1 MNKIT
6 QNSKILVTGAGLV
19 FLSIDVPILGP
30 ISLGWAAAPITVV
43 FLVWMA
49 NLYNFMDGVDGL
61 AGGMTVS
68 GCGLLSCFAWQAH
81 HPVLCILAI
90 LQASVATGFL
100 VHNFPPAKIF
110 MGDLGSV
117 GTGFFVAALVV
128 LGCRDEVF
136 DLWVPLI
143 IFSPF
148 ILDAT
153 VTLVW
158 RVCRCEKIWKPHRKH
173 YYQRLV
179 MSGWSHRRTVLW
191 EYGIMVLCG
200 GLAILY
206 QFAEEKWRF
215 VILVGW
221 VTLFVFLPLAVRG
234 MEQRMQSVGS

>member
-100 VHNFPPAKIF
+100 VHNFLRQRFSWGISGVWGQAFLWLRWLSLDVATKSLIC
-110 MGDLGSV
+110 
-117 GTGFFVAALVV
+117 GFHSSYFRHL
-128 LGCRDEVF
+128 
-136 DLWVPLI
+136 
-143 IFSPF
+143 FSMP
-148 ILDAT
+148 
-153 VTLVW
+153 
-158 RVCRCEKIWKPHRKH
+158 
-173 YYQRLV
+173 Q
-179 MSGWSHRRTVLW
+179 
-191 EYGIMVLCG
+191 
-200 GLAILY
+200 
-206 QFAEEKWRF
+206 
-215 VILVGW
+215 
-221 VTLFVFLPLAVRG
+221 
-234 MEQRMQSVGS
+234 